1 MKNIILTMSMIL
13 IPFIALAGSIEE
25 INRLMEKIKANS
37 ETYRIL
43 CYRNQHY
50 RNIFGSGAYLDI
62 DNREGYCAYLKTT
75 IEHDI
80 NEVLEMEHGK

>member
-25 INRLMEKIKANS
+25 INKLMDRIKTNTESYRLICYKNS
-37 ETYRIL
+37 AGKWFFDLEL
-43 CYRNQHY
+43 NKKK
-50 RNIFGSGAYLDI
+50 
-62 DNREGYCAYLKTT
+62 EYCAYLKTT

>member
-1 MKNIILTMSMIL
+1 MKNIILTISIVL

-25 INRLMEKIKANS
+25 INRLMDRIKSNS
-37 ETYRIL
+37 KAYRVI
-43 CYRNQHY
+43 CYENSAGKWFFDLEL
-50 RNIFGSGAYLDI
+50 NKKK
-62 DNREGYCAYLKTT
+62 EYCVYLKST